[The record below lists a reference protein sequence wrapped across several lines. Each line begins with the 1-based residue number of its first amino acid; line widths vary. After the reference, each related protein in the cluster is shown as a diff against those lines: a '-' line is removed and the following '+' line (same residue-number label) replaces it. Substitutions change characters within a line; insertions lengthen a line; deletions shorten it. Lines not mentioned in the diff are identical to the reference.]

1 MMSKKK
7 KNTLP
12 NRALMVRDCVAV
24 ISAISQVL
32 AETIYWTNF
41 KPFGGMN
48 HYYIQDRDTVVEK
61 DGCNIQ
67 PVL

>member
-1 MMSKKK
+1 MMSKK

-12 NRALMVRDCVAV
+12 NRALMVGDCVAV

-41 KPFGGMN
+41 KPFGGMTHN
-48 HYYIQDRDTVVEK
+48 HIQDRDTVVEM
-61 DGCNIQ
+61 DGWIIIM
-67 PVL
+67 VR